1 MRKLTLIVLGVL
13 LLVVLVQCKHHK
25 DGHDGKKNDKD
36 NDKDNGKKND
46 DDNGKDNGKK
56 NDNGNGKDDDKKK
69 DNDNGKDDD
78 KKKDNDNSKDDDKK
92 KDNDN
97 GKDDDKKKDNDN
109 GKDNDEKKG
118 NDNGKDNG
126 KKNDNDDAID
136 DGEQNDEDNAID
148 NDDEQNAAPVDEEPV
163 EEPKNFCKT
172 KCVSS
177 CKFGTGADSSFD
189 CPTKGKSTGKKNSKV
204 CCVPVHHPCSA
215 VGGICMKR
223 ECAAHYTSVSKGK
236 DICGGNT
243 YHCCA
248 PDTTQYA
255 KCIMQPAS
263 DKFDDQVEGT
273 IYFKQ
278 ATGKDLEYLVNLRG
292 FDTSDENKFHG
303 FHVHT
308 LGDIS
313 GGCTSATGH
322 FNPDLFDHAHPD
334 ALTRHIGGL
343 DNIEEDNKGRARA
356 IVSDSKAALSGEYSI
371 LGRSIVVHQ
380 GSDDFVIGNAGPRI
394 ACCTIGIASKELYEA
409 EREFLKDEGL

>member
-1 MRKLTLIVLGVL
+1 MG
-13 LLVVLVQCKHHK
+13 
-25 DGHDGKKNDKD
+25 
-36 NDKDNGKKND
+36 

-78 KKKDNDNSKDDDKK
+78 KKKDNDNS
-92 KDNDN
+92 
-97 GKDDDKKKDNDN
+97 KDDDKKKDNDN

-148 NDDEQNAAPVDEEPV
+148 NDDEQNAAPVD
-163 EEPKNFCKT
+163 EPKNFCKT